1 MLRIHVFSI
10 FVIKTPLTRAP
21 LRPLNHEDTDIRTLL
36 LKQPMKTLLIQWSLF
51 YGYIIYCI

>member
-36 LKQPMKTLLIQWSLF
+36 LKQPMKH
-51 YGYIIYCI
+51 Y